1 MRKFLITTLLLSVLS
16 FQFSLGWAKADK
28 QKVVLACNI
37 HCQGCI
43 DKIMKNIAFEKG
55 VKDIVCDLPSKT
67 VTVTYDANKTD
78 VAALLSAFEKIG
90 KPATVKEPAP
100 APDANKRPTNP
111 ETKSGKEPTDADTG
125 ASTPY

>member
-1 MRKFLITTLLLSVLS
+1 MIMRKYLILTLLLSVLG
-16 FQFSLGWAKADK
+16 FSPLFAKADK
-28 QKVVLACNI
+28 QVVVLSCDI

-78 VAALLSAFEKIG
+78 TAVLLSAFEKIG
-90 KPATVKEPAP
+90 KPAKVKEPA
-100 APDANKRPTNP
+100 A
-111 ETKSGKEPTDADTG
+111 KSPKEPKGTPSADAASG
-125 ASTPY
+125 ASPQY

>member
-1 MRKFLITTLLLSVLS
+1 MRKYILLFVCILCSVLCAPLS
-16 FQFSLGWAKADK
+16 AKQNK
-28 QKVVLACNI
+28 QVVVLSCNI

-55 VKDIVCDLPSKT
+55 VKDIACDLDTKT

-78 VAALLSAFEKIG
+78 VPALLEAFKKIH
-90 KPATVKEPAP
+90 KPAEVVSQP
-100 APDANKRPTNP
+100 
-111 ETKSGKEPTDADTG
+111 KSAVSPQKSDKTDAETG